1 MLEKEIEKKLV
12 DAVRNA
18 GGMCPKYV
26 SPGMDGMPDRL
37 VLMPGGRLAFVETKA
52 PGKKPRPLQLHRH
65 AQLRALGFDVFV
77 VDKPEQIGDVLKSVL
92 YEDTGPFV
100 SDTASLV
107 TRGLLPV
114 SQLPRERCDMVT
126 VPCVTTCESFV
137 SVRGLRT
144 LNFSFSE
151 R

>member
-1 MLEKEIEKKLV
+1 MLEKEIERKLV
-12 DAVRNA
+12 NAVRNA

-65 AQLRALGFDVFV
+65 AQLRALGFDVYV
-77 VDKPEQIGDVLKSVL
+77 VDKPEQIGEVLKSVL
-92 YEDTGPFV
+92 HEDTGPFV

-126 VPCVTTCESFV
+126 VPCVTTDETSLPC
-137 SVRGLRT
+137 VR
-144 LNFSFSE
+144 SAPA
-151 R
+151 